1 MSTSN
6 APHAGPPFRFF
17 DNREKYLLFVTT
29 CNEKQVIAER
39 VAMDIKHLR
48 PRLPALRVFDAGMG
62 DATVLTR
69 MMRYLHY
76 RFPTV
81 PFLVV
86 GKEISPEDVRI
97 SLEKMADRFHEHP
110 QTVLVLTNMFYSE
123 APRLFPRS
131 EEMQSRLNWLEVQ
144 LEGDSAFEFDEQIK
158 KLEPEVRDWWQ
169 TTSSKRTGNPVYV
182 NPSVLVIY
190 RKDQARPLAP
200 VVPQKGDMGHE
211 YDLVI
216 AAQPFRAR
224 LPAKTKVRNVLAP
237 LAGSLAPE
245 GCMVVIQSTG
255 RDPGMEIIRM
265 NWPGE
270 SPFQTPRQELLR
282 ELRSQLEDDH
292 PDLRYLSYPGSRAEF
307 RYFLQFEPSAEA
319 SNIGTSTL
327 LAAWNAATY
336 VAQIEDER
344 LRQAMGQGDY
354 LDVTRHVLQKYD
366 GLWFTDE
373 SFIVARAPDS
383 IGRVNLRGQAYREA

>member
-6 APHAGPPFRFF
+6 APHAGRPFRFF

-48 PRLPALRVFDAGMG
+48 PGLPTLRVFDAGMG

-69 MMRYLHY
+69 MMRHLHY

-110 QTVLVLTNMFYSE
+110 KTVLVLTNMFYSE
-123 APRLFPRS
+123 ATRLFPRS
-131 EEMQSRLNWLEVQ
+131 EEMQGRLNWLEVQ
-144 LEGDSAFEFDEQIK
+144 LDGNSAFEFDEQIK
-158 KLEPEVRDWWQ
+158 NLEPEVRDWWQ

-190 RKDQARPLAP
+190 RKDQARPLSP
-200 VVPQKGDMGHE
+200 VVPQKGEMGHE

-224 LPAKTKVRNVLAP
+224 LPAKTKVSNVLSP

-255 RDPGMEIIRM
+255 RDPGMEIVRM

-270 SPFQTPRQELLR
+270 TPFQTPRQELLR
-282 ELRSQLEDDH
+282 ELRSQLKDDH
-292 PDLRYLSYPGSRAEF
+292 PDLRYLSYPDSRAEF
-307 RYFLQFEPSAEA
+307 RYFLQFEPSVET

-354 LDVTRHVLQKYD
+354 LDVTRRVLQKYD

-373 SFIVARAPDS
+373 SFIVARAP
-383 IGRVNLRGQAYREA
+383 EKE